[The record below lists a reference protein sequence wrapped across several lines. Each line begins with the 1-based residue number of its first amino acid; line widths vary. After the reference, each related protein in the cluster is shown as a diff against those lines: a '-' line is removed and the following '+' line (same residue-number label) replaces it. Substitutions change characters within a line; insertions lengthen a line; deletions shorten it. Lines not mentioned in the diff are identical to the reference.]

1 MLGSLIA
8 AFPLALITALAGIG
22 LLDTIGGSL
31 AKATEDPGSRTA
43 ALIAFLVTAS
53 DLAIFNI
60 ASVFWGLLAG
70 VAAYLITRKPAAHV

>member
-1 MLGSLIA
+1 MRRY
-8 AFPLALITALAGIG
+8 ALAGIG

-53 DLAIFNI
+53 GLTIFGI

-70 VAAYLITRKPAAHV
+70 VIAHLITRKPASA